1 MLDSSQSIPNRRLDS
16 WKKIASFLD
25 RDERTV
31 RRWEKKQGLPVHRI
45 PSGSKGRVY
54 AYENELDQWLSAS
67 RHLEPDHLKEQ
78 EPVATFPPESE
89 SLGPAN
95 PPSPASA
102 HSQIHP
108 AGKWLAVL
116 ALCFGVAATLNLYRT
131 GQRFAVHASPSVSE
145 TTDGK
150 ANGAMHGIA
159 SGTKGV
165 TVAGT
170 PTPPAAHVPNSGAEN
185 LYLEGRYYWNRR
197 TPEDLNRAVDYFT
210 RAVNRDPN
218 YSKAYVGLAD
228 SYNLLREYSA
238 MPAGEAYPL
247 ALAAASK
254 AVQLD
259 ENSAEAHT
267 SLAFVSFFWS
277 WDAPGAEREFKRALD
292 LNPGDAR
299 AHHWYASFL
308 LTCRR
313 FPESLAEIEK
323 AQRLDP
329 SSVAI
334 LADKAQ
340 ILQVSGRSDQGLA
353 LLKQIETTD
362 PSFASAHRYLSE
374 IYFFRQDYPNY
385 LSELK
390 TTALLLHDSRELD
403 IAIAAEHGFQTAGYN
418 GMLVSTLAVQQ
429 KLNSEQALS
438 GFHLAVTY
446 ARMHRKKDAL
456 LHLTGAYEQH
466 DCLVLQLATEPSFNV
481 LHEEPEYKSLVARIF
496 PSAAFSP
503 QGQ

>member
-1 MLDSSQSIPNRRLDS
+1 MH
-16 WKKIASFLD
+16 
-25 RDERTV
+25 
-31 RRWEKKQGLPVHRI
+31 PV
-45 PSGSKGRVY
+45 
-54 AYENELDQWLSAS
+54 
-67 RHLEPDHLKEQ
+67 
-78 EPVATFPPESE
+78 
-89 SLGPAN
+89 
-95 PPSPASA
+95 
-102 HSQIHP
+102 
-108 AGKWLAVL
+108 GKWFAAL
-116 ALCFGVAATLNLYRT
+116 ALCFAVAAALNLYRS

-145 TTDGK
+145 PGVNGTTTG
-150 ANGAMHGIA
+150 
-159 SGTKGV
+159 
-165 TVAGT
+165 GT
-170 PTPPAAHVPNSGAEN
+170 PAPPAANVSSPEAEN
-185 LYLEGRYYWNRR
+185 LYLEGRYYWNKR

-210 RAVNRDPN
+210 QAVNRDPN

-267 SLAFVSFFWS
+267 SLAFVTFFWS
-277 WDAPGAEREFKRALD
+277 WDAPGAEREFKRALA

-313 FPESLAEIEK
+313 FPESLAEIEN

-340 ILQVSGRSDQGLA
+340 ILQVSGRTDQGLA
-353 LLKQIETTD
+353 LLKRIETTD

-374 IYFFRQDYPNY
+374 IYFSRQDYPNY
-385 LSELK
+385 LAELK
-390 TTALLLHDSRELD
+390 TTALLLHDSKELD
-403 IAIAAEHGFQTAGYN
+403 IATAAERGFQTAGYN
-418 GMLVSTLAVQQ
+418 GMLASTLAVQQ
-429 KLNSEQALS
+429 RLNSEQALS

-456 LHLTGAYEQH
+456 LHLTGAYQQH
-466 DCLVLQLATEPSFNV
+466 DSLVLQLATEPSFDV
-481 LHEEPEYKSLVARIF
+481 LHDEPEYKSLVARII
-496 PSAAFSP
+496 PCAAFTP
-503 QGQ
+503 IAR